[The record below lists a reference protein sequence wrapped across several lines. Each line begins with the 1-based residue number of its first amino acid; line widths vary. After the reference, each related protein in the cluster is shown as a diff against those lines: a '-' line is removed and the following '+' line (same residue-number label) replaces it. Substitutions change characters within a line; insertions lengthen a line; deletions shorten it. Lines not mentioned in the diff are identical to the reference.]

1 MLEPSLRTRCASG
14 QQLEPA
20 FLELAMSGKIDIEV
34 FEDDVFADFEPT
46 LSLRLAI
53 LDDLNCVIRIGSF
66 SKVPRRS
73 PPP

>member
-1 MLEPSLRTRCASG
+1 
-14 QQLEPA
+14 
-20 FLELAMSGKIDIEV
+20 MSGKIDIEV